1 MNDLIKKYIVVYNE
15 NNEIILKEI
24 ENNGRVF
31 PGAGTL
37 FFETNDLQEF
47 EQFII
52 DNNLIEINN
61 F

>member
-15 NNEIILKEI
+15 NNEIILKET
-24 ENNGRVF
+24 ENNGHVF
-31 PGAGTL
+31 PGFGTL

-47 EQFII
+47 ENFINQNKLTDDSI
-52 DNNLIEINN
+52 

>member
-1 MNDLIKKYIVVYNE
+1 MNDLIKKYIVVYNI
-15 NNEIILKEI
+15 NNEIILKEL
-24 ENNGRVF
+24 ENTGHVF

-52 DNNLIEINN
+52 DNNLTYDL
-61 F
+61 